1 MNAVLKDIC
10 IICFRL
16 SAILPD
22 DLYLKIVYRLRVHK
36 KLHLDNPTTFTE
48 KIQRMK
54 LEDHN
59 PLYPVIADKYAVRKF
74 VADRIGEEYLIPL
87 YGVYSSE
94 NEIPFEKLPNEYV
107 LKATHDSGGMVVV
120 PDKNQVDIKKV
131 KKKLRKCLKRNF
143 YWKGRE
149 WCYKDIKPGI
159 ICEELLRDPVKK
171 DLYDYKIYCFHGKP
185 KMVLIAS
192 ERGTKTK
199 YDFFDTEFHPL
210 DLRLSGP
217 NSDTPKEKP
226 KNYEK
231 MLELAE
237 KLSDGFQQVRVDFYN
252 IEGRIYFG
260 EMTLYDSSGL
270 DPFDPDEWDT
280 IVGSWW

>member
-1 MNAVLKDIC
+1 
-10 IICFRL
+10 
-16 SAILPD
+16 
-22 DLYLKIVYRLRVHK
+22 
-36 KLHLDNPTTFTE
+36 
-48 KIQRMK
+48 
-54 LEDHN
+54 
-59 PLYPVIADKYAVRKF
+59 
-74 VADRIGEEYLIPL
+74 
-87 YGVYSSE
+87 
-94 NEIPFEKLPNEYV
+94 
-107 LKATHDSGGMVVV
+107 
-120 PDKNQVDIKKV
+120 
-131 KKKLRKCLKRNF
+131 
-143 YWKGRE
+143 
-149 WCYKDIKPGI
+149 
-159 ICEELLRDPVKK
+159 
-171 DLYDYKIYCFHGKP
+171 
-185 KMVLIAS
+185 MVLIAS

-226 KNYEK
+226 KNFEK